1 MELNKLNDIMRQFVR
16 QVVVEAMSNVP
27 FKKTSGK
34 LKNSINGDYIPETQ
48 TAFFTMLE
56 YGKYQDLGVKGTQSG
71 KSVGKKFYGSQ
82 AREYK
87 YTNNM
92 PPPSALDSFVVRKG
106 FAPRDS
112 RGRFLPRAVNKVG
125 FQKSIAFLIARSIFG
140 KGIKPSLFFTKP
152 FIKYYK
158 DLPNKVLQAFGDD
171 FEIELIKTLNP

>member
-1 MELNKLNDIMRQFVR
+1 MKLDKLNDVMRTFVR
-16 QVVVEAMSNVP
+16 QVVIDARNNVP
-27 FKKTSGK
+27 FKKTSGR

-48 TAFFTMLE
+48 TAFFTMME

-71 KSVGKKFYGSQ
+71 QSVGKRYYGNQ

-87 YTNNM
+87 YTTKM

-106 FAPRDS
+106 LAPRDS
-112 RGRFLPRAVNKVG
+112 KGRFVGRAVNTVG
-125 FQKSIAFLIARSIFG
+125 FQKSLAFLIARSIFG

-171 FEIELIKTLNP
+171 FEIELTKTLNP